1 MECSHH
7 EIPALGLA
15 RHDAEGK
22 TDYTTPGGCLN
33 PIMGAAESTEGQ
45 GSAGESDGASVK
57 VVVAG
62 DSEKDLQAAPHGL
75 LQKGASVAFVV
86 ETAEG
91 GDGGGGGDEKTTG
104 LTCGQRCTLVT
115 RTVSKDATSTVRS
128 PASLPMLVSVC
139 LSSFLECNPRPKRQV
154 KRCVVCS
161 SYCTVACPIGTLTTL
176 PAVVALLL
184 RCILCQCFCG
194 ASKLPA
200 LGPDMDGEN
209 DSHVECGVVCVFQLS
224 PHMYDMRHFSLRCG

>member
-1 MECSHH
+1 MACSHH

-91 GDGGGGGDEKTTG
+91 GDGAAVCQPC
-104 LTCGQRCTLVT
+104 LRRRAPRL
-115 RTVSKDATSTVRS
+115 A
-128 PASLPMLVSVC
+128 LP
-139 LSSFLECNPRPKRQV
+139 FE
-154 KRCVVCS
+154 
-161 SYCTVACPIGTLTTL
+161 I
-176 PAVVALLL
+176 
-184 RCILCQCFCG
+184 
-194 ASKLPA
+194 
-200 LGPDMDGEN
+200 
-209 DSHVECGVVCVFQLS
+209 
-224 PHMYDMRHFSLRCG
+224 